1 MDNKTN
7 EVIKQLKA
15 FKKYMNGK
23 GKKYPQPG
31 APDISAALDFA
42 IEHLGY
48 RMPKEEFVKLSELAQ
63 VGAATKCKTE
73 KVNAM
78 RFVRMAAKIIK
89 KFTKTEK
96 VA

>member
-1 MDNKTN
+1 MEKTK

-15 FKKYMNGK
+15 FRKYMNGK

-48 RMPKEEFVKLSELAQ
+48 RMPKEEFVKLAELAQ
-63 VGAATKCKTE
+63 VGAATHSKADKA
-73 KVNAM
+73 NAM
-78 RFVRMAAKIIK
+78 RIVRMAMKIVK
-89 KFTKTEK
+89 KFTKTDK
-96 VA
+96 AA